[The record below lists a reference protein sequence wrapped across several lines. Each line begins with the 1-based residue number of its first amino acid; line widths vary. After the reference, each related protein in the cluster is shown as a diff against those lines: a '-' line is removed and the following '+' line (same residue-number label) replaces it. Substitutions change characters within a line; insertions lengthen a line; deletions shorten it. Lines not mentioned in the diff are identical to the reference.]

1 MTLLILGLVLII
13 LILIVVLC
21 SLRSSDTS
29 EIDINFLM
37 YYIFAC
43 KNKTMSLLVCV
54 ENALCK
60 VSRFKEGKAEYHGV
74 GCYTENGTM

>member
-1 MTLLILGLVLII
+1 
-13 LILIVVLC
+13 
-21 SLRSSDTS
+21 
-29 EIDINFLM
+29 
-37 YYIFAC
+37 
-43 KNKTMSLLVCV
+43 MSLLVCV